1 MSNEIAEGERIR
13 VFCSKSPGAFLNEYL
28 ISIDTQDGPISGF
41 IDANEVEV
49 TDRGDS
55 YVWGIVHKVEKDRIV
70 IDLPG
75 SFFTTTGIAHFSRQV
90 LESYL

>member
-1 MSNEIAEGERIR
+1 MSTGIVEGVKVR

-41 IDANEVEV
+41 IDAEAVEE
-49 TDRGDS
+49 TKNGAN
-55 YVWGIVHKVEKDRIV
+55 YVWGVVHKIEEESVV

-75 SFFTTTGIAHFSRQV
+75 SFFTTTGIAHFSRQI
-90 LESYL
+90 LESPL

>member
-1 MSNEIAEGERIR
+1 MSNDIVEGAKVR
-13 VFCSKSPGAFLNEYL
+13 VLCSKSPGAFLNEYL

-49 TDRGDS
+49 TDRGDN
-55 YVWGIVHKVEKDRIV
+55 YVWGIVHKVEKERIV

-75 SFFTTTGIAHFSRQV
+75 SFFTTTGIAHFSRRM
-90 LESYL
+90 LEHAL

>member
-1 MSNEIAEGERIR
+1 MSNEMTEGARVR

-41 IDANEVEV
+41 IDASEVEV
-49 TDRGDS
+49 TDRGDN
-55 YVWGIVHKVEKDRIV
+55 YVWGIVHKVEKERIV